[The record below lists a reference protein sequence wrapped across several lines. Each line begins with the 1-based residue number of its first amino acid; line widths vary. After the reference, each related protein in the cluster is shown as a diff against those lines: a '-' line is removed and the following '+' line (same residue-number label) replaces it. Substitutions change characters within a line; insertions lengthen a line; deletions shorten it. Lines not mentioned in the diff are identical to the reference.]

1 MFSSLRPELV
11 YTDVSP
17 DICEHDEDMD
27 AEEWSYE
34 GRLVY
39 KGALDVSYRKHN
51 LDVYWLYDE
60 VPNRVGLAEH
70 DSDDHSIFRTLWFRD
85 NMFSTLLQ
93 EDWETKNK
101 TIWSLMTPEAYQDF
115 SSLSPIDLAI
125 ASNGKIIIPEFL
137 INGVPDVY
145 ECSTC
150 NRTSLLPITCRDAV
164 KKKLPVNSQSFFI
177 DESFIIYKPS
187 ADSAV
192 FSWLSGDVH
201 LPLRRCEREQ
211 LKMECP
217 PEHHES
223 LPEFLPQQEQGSLLQ
238 QTELQQ
244 LHEMEETPEQT

>member
-17 DICEHDEDMD
+17 DICEHDEDID

-70 DSDDHSIFRTLWFRD
+70 DSDDHSTFRTLWFRD
-85 NMFSTLLQ
+85 DIYSTLLQ
-93 EDWETKNK
+93 EDWITDNK
-101 TIWSLMTPEAYQDF
+101 TVWSLMSPEAYQDF
-115 SSLSPIDLAI
+115 SNLSPIDLAI

-137 INGVPDVY
+137 MKGVPDVY
-145 ECSTC
+145 ECSNC

-164 KKKLPVNSQSFFI
+164 KKKLPINSQSLFI

-187 ADSAV
+187 TGSVV
-192 FSWLSGDVH
+192 FSWLCGDVH
-201 LPLRRCEREQ
+201 LQLRRCEREQ
-211 LKMECP
+211 VKTVSP
-217 PEHHES
+217 PEHQES
-223 LPEFLPQQEQGSLLQ
+223 PPESHLLQEQESPLE

-244 LHEMEETPEQT
+244 LHETGEIPEQT

>member
-1 MFSSLRPELV
+1 MFSSLRPDLL

-17 DICEHDEDMD
+17 DICEHDEDID

-39 KGALDVSYRKHN
+39 KGALDLSYRKHN
-51 LDVYWLYDE
+51 IDVYWLYDE

-85 NMFSTLLQ
+85 DIYSTLLQ
-93 EDWETKNK
+93 EKWTTDNK
-101 TIWSLMTPEAYQDF
+101 TIWSLMTPESYQDF
-115 SSLSPIDLAI
+115 SSLSPMDLAI

-137 INGVPDVY
+137 MKGVPEIY
-145 ECSTC
+145 KCYNC

-164 KKKLPVNSQSFFI
+164 KKKLPLDSESFFI
-177 DESFIIYKPS
+177 DESFIIYEPS
-187 ADSAV
+187 ADSVV
-192 FSWLSGDVH
+192 FSWLCDAAHPV
-201 LPLRRCEREQ
+201 RRVEAVRSEKA
-211 LKMECP
+211 LL

-223 LPEFLPQQEQGSLLQ
+223 PLETPLLKEESLLP

-244 LHEMEETPEQT
+244 LHETEEIPEQT